1 MKITPGLLKKYFAG
15 ACTPEEET
23 LVEAYLCADDS
34 DLAPLETLLEEEKKH
49 VNPLEIPPILLKSVV
64 YGIRKEAYPEFLK
77 AAEARNRWGWY
88 TAVAAVLLP
97 LLVFVSIQLFRGNHD
112 TAFPTGITAEKWDTV
127 SNHTGN
133 TVKAILPDGSAIWL
147 TAKSRV
153 SYMPARYNTAERAV
167 RLDGEAFFEVE
178 ADPSHPFV
186 VHHGGISTRA
196 LGTAF
201 NIEAY
206 GNEEDIRIS
215 LVQGKVAVDTPGDT
229 AMRYLAPGE
238 QLTYKRASG
247 DYSMKPV
254 LYSDASTW
262 KNGWMIL
269 DDVPLKAALQRLE
282 RQYDLQI
289 SMPAGIADN
298 RKITAVFKGGTYR
311 EILHNMLFPHR
322 LRYTEKD
329 DRIYIEAINSK
340 Y

>member
-15 ACTPEEET
+15 ACTPEEKT
-23 LVEAYLCADDS
+23 LVQAYLCADDS
-34 DLAPLETLLEEEKKH
+34 DLTPLEALLEEETQH
-49 VNPLEIPPILLKSVV
+49 VNPLEIPPVMLKSIV

-77 AAEARNRWGWY
+77 AAEARNRRGWY
-88 TAVAAVLLP
+88 TGIAAVLLP
-97 LLVFVSIQLFRGNHD
+97 LLVFVSIYVFQENKTSFS
-112 TAFPTGITAEKWDTV
+112 TGITAEKWDTV
-127 SNHTGN
+127 SNHTGS

-147 TAKSRV
+147 TAKSRI
-153 SYMPARYNTAERAV
+153 SYLPAQYNVTERAV

-178 ADPSHPFV
+178 ADPLHPFV
-186 VHHGGISTRA
+186 VHHGGISTRV

-206 GNEEDIRIS
+206 ENEEDIRIS
-215 LVQGKVAVDTPGDT
+215 LVQGKVAVNAPGDS

-238 QLTYKRASG
+238 QLIYKRGSG
-247 DYSMKPV
+247 DYSVKPV

-282 RQYDLQI
+282 RQYGLQI
-289 SMPAGIADN
+289 DVPAGILDN

-322 LRYTEKD
+322 LRYTEKEN
-329 DRIYIEAINSK
+329 RIYIEAINSK
-340 Y
+340 